1 MKIKCD
7 YCRQMID
14 EGLDKCPHCG
24 ATITKNRMAGG
35 QPQTIEELKQWYEDH
50 HLPPENITRFFI
62 GKDIKEPKAF
72 GIYKADNGD
81 FVVYKNKANGERAVR
96 YQGVDEGY
104 AVNELYQRLRSE
116 VADQKEHRAEM
127 KAAGL
132 GPNKKKG
139 CNPLAVIASIFGWF
153 LGSMKRA
160 VLGFFI
166 IFFIICII
174 MAIFDKS
181 PDRGYYKY
189 KGHEY
194 YYQNSNWYTYD
205 KAADVWLE
213 ALNQDE
219 LNENINSDSCDDYK
233 FEDHE
238 GASFE
243 SSSWYDTG
251 SSDDSDDWDSDST
264 WDDDD
269 DYSYDDSDD
278 YGGWDSGSTDWD
290 SDW

>member
-116 VADQKEHRAEM
+116 VAYQKEHRADM
-127 KAAGL
+127 KAAGN
-132 GPNKKKG
+132 GPRKKG
-139 CNPLAVIASIFGWF
+139 GCLKRIIIGSIVFIVLLSIALA
-153 LGSMKRA
+153 L
-160 VLGFFI
+160 
-166 IFFIICII
+166 
-174 MAIFDKS
+174 FDDS
-181 PDRGYYKY
+181 PDKGYYKY
-189 KGHEY
+189 KGQEY
-194 YYQNSNWYTYD
+194 YYQNSSWYTYD
-205 KAADVWLE
+205 KAASAVFLRR
-213 ALNQDE
+213 
-219 LNENINSDSCDDYK
+219 K
-233 FEDHE
+233 
-238 GASFE
+238 
-243 SSSWYDTG
+243 
-251 SSDDSDDWDSDST
+251 
-264 WDDDD
+264 
-269 DYSYDDSDD
+269 
-278 YGGWDSGSTDWD
+278 
-290 SDW
+290 